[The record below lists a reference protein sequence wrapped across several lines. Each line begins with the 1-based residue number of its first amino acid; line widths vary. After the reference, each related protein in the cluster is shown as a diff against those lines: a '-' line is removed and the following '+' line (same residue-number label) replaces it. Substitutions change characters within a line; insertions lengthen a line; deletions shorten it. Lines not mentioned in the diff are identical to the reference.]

1 MLSKASF
8 SHFYRFFFFFW
19 FIMLTFIILQPV
31 TSESKLAGNA
41 PSKIGVKRSPLPMA
55 HSVTAGGGH
64 SSPTPVTYQRG
75 ISYKPLQL
83 PKRACTIYNR
93 CRQAQPSPPSP
104 PSPPAN
110 ACTIYN
116 RCRRAQPSP
125 PSPPPP
131 PPPSP

>member
-31 TSESKLAGNA
+31 TSESKLADA

-104 PSPPAN
+104 P
-110 ACTIYN
+110 
-116 RCRRAQPSP
+116 
-125 PSPPPP
+125 PP